1 MPQPLYSPLPNACP
15 VRGKPVAWMEELP
28 PDLIGLVVA
37 PVSFA
42 IEQEF
47 EIVADRSLGLDA
59 EGQACFCAFRYV
71 QTALRSDDDE
81 IFYEAP
87 VYAETVTAWRLPD
100 NRWLASH
107 KVIDH
112 FGVGAVIPRLSLSR
126 SMPR

>member
-1 MPQPLYSPLPNACP
+1 MPQPLYSPLPNTCP
-15 VRGKPVAWMEELP
+15 ARAEAVAWMEELP
-28 PDLIGLVVA
+28 SDLVGLVVA

-42 IEQEF
+42 IEQEY

-59 EGQACFCAFRYV
+59 EGRACFCAFRYV

-100 NRWLASH
+100 DRWLASH
-107 KVIDH
+107 KVIDR
-112 FGVGAVIPRLSLSR
+112 FGADAVIPRLALSR
-126 SMPR
+126 GMPR

>member
-1 MPQPLYSPLPNACP
+1 MPQPLYSLLTNACP
-15 VRGKPVAWMEELP
+15 VRGQAVAWMEELP
-28 PDLIGLVVA
+28 SDLIGLVVA

-42 IEQEF
+42 VEQEY

-87 VYAETVTAWRLPD
+87 VYAETLTAWRLPD

-112 FGVGAVIPRLSLSR
+112 FGAGAVIPRLSLSR

>member
-1 MPQPLYSPLPNACP
+1 MSQLLYSPLPNACP
-15 VRGKPVAWMEELP
+15 ARGQAVAWMEELP
-28 PDLIGLVVA
+28 SDLVGLVVA

-42 IEQEF
+42 VEQEF

-100 NRWLASH
+100 SRWLASH
-107 KVIDH
+107 KVIH
-112 FGVGAVIPRLSLSR
+112 RFGAGAVIPRLSLSR
-126 SMPR
+126 GMPR

>member
-15 VRGKPVAWMEELP
+15 ARRQAVAWMEELP
-28 PDLIGLVVA
+28 SDLVGLVVA

-42 IEQEF
+42 VEQEF

-81 IFYEAP
+81 IFFEAP
-87 VYAETVTAWRLPD
+87 VYAESVTAWRLPD

-107 KVIDH
+107 KVIDR
-112 FGVGAVIPRLSLSR
+112 FGGGSVIPRLSLSR
-126 SMPR
+126 GMPR

>member
-1 MPQPLYSPLPNACP
+1 MSQPLYSPLSSACP
-15 VRGKPVAWMEELP
+15 AHGQGVAWMEELP
-28 PDLIGLVVA
+28 SDLIGLVEA

-42 IEQEF
+42 VEREH

-100 NRWLASH
+100 KRWLSSH
-107 KVIDH
+107 KVIER
-112 FGVGAVIPRLSLSR
+112 FGAGSVTPRLSLSR
-126 SMPR
+126 GMPR

>member
-1 MPQPLYSPLPNACP
+1 MPQPLYSPPPNACP
-15 VRGKPVAWMEELP
+15 ARGQTVAWMEELP
-28 PDLIGLVVA
+28 SDLVELVVA

-42 IEQEF
+42 VEQDH

-107 KVIDH
+107 KVIDR
-112 FGVGAVIPRLSLSR
+112 FGTGAVIPRLSLSR
-126 SMPR
+126 GMPR

>member
-15 VRGKPVAWMEELP
+15 ASGQAVAWMEELP
-28 PDLIGLVVA
+28 SDLVGLVVA

-42 IEQEF
+42 VEQEY

-100 NRWLASH
+100 SRWLASH
-107 KVIDH
+107 KVIER
-112 FGVGAVIPRLSLSR
+112 FEAGAVIPRLSLR
-126 SMPR
+126 RGMPR

>member
-1 MPQPLYSPLPNACP
+1 MLQPLYSPPPNACP
-15 VRGKPVAWMEELP
+15 ARGKAVAWMEELP
-28 PDLIGLVVA
+28 SDLMGLVVA

-42 IEQEF
+42 VEQEF

-87 VYAETVTAWRLPD
+87 VYAETLTAWRLPD

-112 FGVGAVIPRLSLSR
+112 FGAGAVIPRLSLSR